1 MKKYNNSNNDK
12 LDNNID
18 RYDDDDDNEND
29 NYDNNS
35 NKSRFQV
42 KSARLHDFVCIVN
55 IAIRITKFLFNYLL
69 FLKLLLIPALK
80 KLVLVTTYVMPT
92 KLSQVFNG
100 KDM

>member
-18 RYDDDDDNEND
+18 RYGDDDDNEND

-42 KSARLHDFVCIVN
+42 KSARLHDCDQ
-55 IAIRITKFLFNYLL
+55 NYE
-69 FLKLLLIPALK
+69 
-80 KLVLVTTYVMPT
+80 VSVQ
-92 KLSQVFNG
+92 LSSLS
-100 KDM
+100 

>member
-29 NYDNNS
+29 NNS

-42 KSARLHDFVCIVN
+42 KSAGFTRFCLYSKYCDW
-55 IAIRITKFLFNYLL
+55 NYE
-69 FLKLLLIPALK
+69 
-80 KLVLVTTYVMPT
+80 VSVQ
-92 KLSQVFNG
+92 LSSLP
-100 KDM
+100 

>member
-1 MKKYNNSNNDK
+1 MKKYNNRNNDK

-18 RYDDDDDNEND
+18 RYDDDDDNENG
-29 NYDNNS
+29 NYDNN

>member
-42 KSARLHDFVCIVN
+42 KSARFTRFCLYSKHRDWNYEVSVQLSSLSKITFYSSLEKARISCN
-55 IAIRITKFLFNYLL
+55 ICYTDKPF
-69 FLKLLLIPALK
+69 
-80 KLVLVTTYVMPT
+80 
-92 KLSQVFNG
+92 
-100 KDM
+100 